1 MISLSEFVSDAFRAF
16 VIRSLANLGEDFST
30 PKKQYDSAN
39 HNHEKP
45 PVPLGMLLM
54 LVGIVLT
61 GVCTTTLFGAVSV
74 VRTLRFQCLADRGAE
89 LVLFP
94 RRRAHQDNGFLP
106 QPGRYGGENIIKAF
120 RPGRVLMIHRSY
132 PNRESGS

>member
-30 PKKQYDSAN
+30 PKKQHDSVN

-45 PVPLGMLLM
+45 PLPLGMLLM
-54 LVGIVLT
+54 FVGIVLT
-61 GVCTTTLFGAVSV
+61 GVCMTTLFSAVRV
-74 VRTLRFQCLADRGAE
+74 VRALRFQCLADRGAE

-94 RRRAHQDNGFLP
+94 RCRAHEDNGFLP
-106 QPGRYGGENIIKAF
+106 QPGRCGGENTVKAF
-120 RPGRVLMIHRSY
+120 
-132 PNRESGS
+132 